1 MYKVLLSNEAEQDLH
16 DIADYI
22 SEQLQNP
29 ISAVRTIAK
38 IEKTLNKRLEAFP
51 YSYPVHSYLESLG
64 IEYRRTIIDNFTAF
78 YIVDDVAE
86 VVTITHIM
94 YNKRDVSKLMKL

>member
-1 MYKVLLSNEAEQDLH
+1 MYKILLSNEAEKDLH

-29 ISAVRTIAK
+29 ISAVKTISK
-38 IEKTLNKRLEAFP
+38 IEKALNKRLGIFP
-51 YSYPVHSYLESLG
+51 HSYPVHLYLESFG

-78 YIVDDVAE
+78 YIIDDVAE
-86 VVTITHIM
+86 VLTITHVL
-94 YNKRDVSKLMKL
+94 YNKRDVSKLIK

>member
-1 MYKVLLSNEAEQDLH
+1 MIILH
-16 DIADYI
+16 
-22 SEQLQNP
+22 
-29 ISAVRTIAK
+29 
-38 IEKTLNKRLEAFP
+38 KTLNKRLEVFP

-86 VVTITHIM
+86 VVTPSHTLFTTKDFKV
-94 YNKRDVSKLMKL
+94 NKILNALSLTLQNGNI

>member
-1 MYKVLLSNEAEQDLH
+1 MYKVLLSEKSEKDLH

-38 IEKTLNKRLEAFP
+38 IEKTLSKRLEISP
-51 YSYPVHSYLESLG
+51 YSHPVHSYLESFG

-86 VVTITHIM
+86 IVTITHIM
-94 YNKRDVSKLMKL
+94 YNKRDVSKLIK